1 MIYETG
7 QIWVNSGDGNSWA
20 TNLYNFISQYY
31 SNLTVSEN
39 TIVFDGKF
47 TLSFTYSNGYP
58 KVTLIRNSGVTNDLL
73 DLRYWG
79 SVNQTA
85 NLTLI
90 ITDDVFYIKIIRGNV
105 PSEGHGAIIWLQSE
119 NTNFVGMS
127 NATNPV
133 IETTYYNAENDQKG
147 SYTLGKVANYAVM
160 PLKIVY
166 SKLCP
171 IVQTTG
177 GEVLPINGLVSC
189 STISL
194 YSTIT
199 FGGNTYHAIG
209 TNTLIPLSED

>member
-7 QIWVNSGDGNSWA
+7 QIWVNSADGSSWA

-31 SNLTVSEN
+31 SNLTVSDN
-39 TIVFDGKF
+39 AITFDEKF
-47 TLSFTYSNGYP
+47 TLSFSSSVRPT
-58 KVTLIRNSGVTNDLL
+58 VTLIRNNGVNTELL
-73 DLRYWG
+73 QLGYWG
-79 SVNQTA
+79 DVSQQA

-90 ITDDVFYIKIIRGNV
+90 IADDVFYIKIIRSNV

-127 NATNPV
+127 NATNPI

-147 SYTLGKVANYAVM
+147 SYTLGKVANYTVM

-177 GEVLPINGLVSC
+177 GEVLPINGLLSC

-194 YSTIT
+194 YSSIT
-199 FGGNTYHAIG
+199 FGGHTYYAIG
-209 TNTLIPLSED
+209 TNTLIPLTSD